1 MRRSLLFS
9 LAALAILLGGLAL
22 TGRAADK
29 IKIEKLDD
37 LPRHTYRIA
46 VKAAEVPVNPEALAA
61 LAAAVKADLL
71 ADLERYEI
79 PDATTIKNYH
89 SDLGAIALLEAD
101 FAAYETH
108 IAAVRDLEDKEAQ
121 KLTTGLTGRAYA
133 AAMAAPE
140 AQRPEAYRT
149 AYAALVNALPYDV
162 VEAQLR
168 STKGM
173 AEMMSENLVLG
184 LAESKY
190 QPLVDSTG
198 GVISKDVALSLLKT
212 ATMLRTIIPYRE
224 SIAGVIDAYLAAHA
238 VDKPDIWA
246 ERQVALSGSE
256 GGQPVLVT
264 IWDSGLDTE
273 IPAIA
278 QVLWTNADETPG
290 NGSDDDGNG
299 FVDDVH
305 GIAYTLHS
313 DKTPDLLYPIGEV
326 GAERPRLQRQMKGL
340 TDISMAVDSKE
351 AAELKQ
357 ELSGLQQAEAQT
369 FIQNIAL
376 YGNYCHGT
384 HVAGIAMAGNPY
396 IRLMPS
402 RLTFGYTLVPEKP
415 TLEQARKDSAAADE
429 AIAYYRKHGV
439 RVVNMSWGGSLASV
453 EQALEAHNAGG
464 TPEERREL
472 ARQIFEIGRSGLY
485 AAMQNT
491 PEILYVTAAGNEDND
506 VKFEEVIP
514 SAFDLPN
521 IIVVG
526 AVDQAG
532 DETGFTSFGNVDCY
546 ANGFEVES
554 FVPGGDRMKLSG
566 TSQASPQVVNLAA
579 KVLALKPEL
588 TPAQVRELIL
598 SGCDEK
604 QVGDRAVKLINPKKT
619 MGLAT
624 PR

>member
-246 ERQVALSGSE
+246 ERQVALSGS
-256 GGQPVLVT
+256 
-264 IWDSGLDTE
+264 
-273 IPAIA
+273 
-278 QVLWTNADETPG
+278 
-290 NGSDDDGNG
+290 
-299 FVDDVH
+299 
-305 GIAYTLHS
+305 
-313 DKTPDLLYPIGEV
+313 
-326 GAERPRLQRQMKGL
+326 
-340 TDISMAVDSKE
+340 
-351 AAELKQ
+351 
-357 ELSGLQQAEAQT
+357 
-369 FIQNIAL
+369 
-376 YGNYCHGT
+376 
-384 HVAGIAMAGNPY
+384 
-396 IRLMPS
+396 
-402 RLTFGYTLVPEKP
+402 
-415 TLEQARKDSAAADE
+415 
-429 AIAYYRKHGV
+429 
-439 RVVNMSWGGSLASV
+439 
-453 EQALEAHNAGG
+453 
-464 TPEERREL
+464 
-472 ARQIFEIGRSGLY
+472 
-485 AAMQNT
+485 
-491 PEILYVTAAGNEDND
+491 
-506 VKFEEVIP
+506 
-514 SAFDLPN
+514 
-521 IIVVG
+521 
-526 AVDQAG
+526 
-532 DETGFTSFGNVDCY
+532 
-546 ANGFEVES
+546 
-554 FVPGGDRMKLSG
+554 
-566 TSQASPQVVNLAA
+566 
-579 KVLALKPEL
+579 
-588 TPAQVRELIL
+588 
-598 SGCDEK
+598 
-604 QVGDRAVKLINPKKT
+604 
-619 MGLAT
+619 
-624 PR
+624 